1 MNPVTANPHWPI
13 SSPENSGSQWLPTQS
28 TSYHLWSPVTM
39 GVIRGLSECAS
50 LSPCICLLLFAS
62 FLFVSLSL
70 SVHVCPPSLL
80 LCLSFFLSIP
90 VSLGWKEPERER
102 ESLGLCSSD
111 CNFLCVSLSL
121 SLRSCLSFFSLLF
134 SFLHS
139 FSASFFSL

>member
-102 ESLGLCSSD
+102 WRMNKRGFGKSNNYSGGIKYWGRPNYVNILW
-111 CNFLCVSLSL
+111 FLV
-121 SLRSCLSFFSLLF
+121 
-134 SFLHS
+134 
-139 FSASFFSL
+139 